1 MEDYHWISE
10 TVLDATTKYDKEI
23 VSLTLGIRLVSTS
36 PEVCQIWICDVLPS
50 TTITYAWAGAEEV
63 F

>member
-36 PEVCQIWICDVLPS
+36 SEVCQIWIYDVLPS
-50 TTITYAWAGAEEV
+50 TTITYAWAGAEKV